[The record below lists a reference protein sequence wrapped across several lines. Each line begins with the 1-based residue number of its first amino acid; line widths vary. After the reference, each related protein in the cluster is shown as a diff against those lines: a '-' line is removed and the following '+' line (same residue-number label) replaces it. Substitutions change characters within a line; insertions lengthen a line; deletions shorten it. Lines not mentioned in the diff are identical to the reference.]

1 MTEEFLVQT
10 EEPSLIRNT
19 HSKAL
24 LNKDRKAL
32 EEYKTRKNFLLK
44 VKNEDQE
51 TKDYFSDILNID
63 KKDFLSV
70 DGNNRS
76 QTFLSNQDL
85 IRNDTTKTNIN
96 NLGTNSKFAKR
107 FWFWN

>member
-51 TKDYFSDILNID
+51 TKDRIKNLE
-63 KKDFLSV
+63 KDMSEIKSLLIEMIKSN
-70 DGNNRS
+70 GN
-76 QTFLSNQDL
+76 
-85 IRNDTTKTNIN
+85 
-96 NLGTNSKFAKR
+96 
-107 FWFWN
+107 

>member
-32 EEYKTRKNFLLK
+32 EEYKTQKNFLLK

-51 TKDYFSDILNID
+51 TKD
-63 KKDFLSV
+63 
-70 DGNNRS
+70 R
-76 QTFLSNQDL
+76 
-85 IRNDTTKTNIN
+85 IRNLEKDMSEIKSLLIEMIKSNGN
-96 NLGTNSKFAKR
+96 
-107 FWFWN
+107 

>member
-32 EEYKTRKNFLLK
+32 EENKTRKNFLLK

-51 TKDYFSDILNID
+51 TKD
-63 KKDFLSV
+63 
-70 DGNNRS
+70 R
-76 QTFLSNQDL
+76 
-85 IRNDTTKTNIN
+85 IRNLEKDMSEIKSLLIEMIKSNGN
-96 NLGTNSKFAKR
+96 
-107 FWFWN
+107 

>member
-1 MTEEFLVQT
+1 MNEEFLVQT

-51 TKDYFSDILNID
+51 TKDRIKNLE
-63 KKDFLSV
+63 KDMSEIKSLLMEMIKSN
-70 DGNNRS
+70 GN
-76 QTFLSNQDL
+76 
-85 IRNDTTKTNIN
+85 
-96 NLGTNSKFAKR
+96 
-107 FWFWN
+107 

>member
-51 TKDYFSDILNID
+51 TKD
-63 KKDFLSV
+63 
-70 DGNNRS
+70 R
-76 QTFLSNQDL
+76 
-85 IRNDTTKTNIN
+85 IRNLEKDMSEIKSLLIEMIKSNGN
-96 NLGTNSKFAKR
+96 
-107 FWFWN
+107 

>member
-1 MTEEFLVQT
+1 MNEEFLVQT
-10 EEPSLIRNT
+10 EEPGLIRNT

-51 TKDYFSDILNID
+51 TKDRIKNLE
-63 KKDFLSV
+63 KDMSEIKSLLMEMIKSN
-70 DGNNRS
+70 GN
-76 QTFLSNQDL
+76 
-85 IRNDTTKTNIN
+85 
-96 NLGTNSKFAKR
+96 
-107 FWFWN
+107 

>member
-32 EEYKTRKNFLLK
+32 EEYKARKNFLLK

-51 TKDYFSDILNID
+51 TKD
-63 KKDFLSV
+63 
-70 DGNNRS
+70 R
-76 QTFLSNQDL
+76 
-85 IRNDTTKTNIN
+85 IRNLEKDMSEIKSLLIEMIKSNGN
-96 NLGTNSKFAKR
+96 
-107 FWFWN
+107 

>member
-1 MTEEFLVQT
+1 MNEEFLVQT

-51 TKDYFSDILNID
+51 TKD
-63 KKDFLSV
+63 
-70 DGNNRS
+70 R
-76 QTFLSNQDL
+76 
-85 IRNDTTKTNIN
+85 IRNLEKDMSEIKSLLIEMIKSNGN
-96 NLGTNSKFAKR
+96 
-107 FWFWN
+107 

>member
-1 MTEEFLVQT
+1 MNEEFLVQT

-32 EEYKTRKNFLLK
+32 EEYKARKNFLLK

-51 TKDYFSDILNID
+51 TKD
-63 KKDFLSV
+63 
-70 DGNNRS
+70 R
-76 QTFLSNQDL
+76 
-85 IRNDTTKTNIN
+85 IRNLEKDMSEIKSLLIEMIKSNGN
-96 NLGTNSKFAKR
+96 
-107 FWFWN
+107 

>member
-1 MTEEFLVQT
+1 MNEEFLVQT

-51 TKDYFSDILNID
+51 TKD
-63 KKDFLSV
+63 
-70 DGNNRS
+70 R
-76 QTFLSNQDL
+76 
-85 IRNDTTKTNIN
+85 IRNLEKDMSEIKSLLMEMIKSNGN
-96 NLGTNSKFAKR
+96 
-107 FWFWN
+107 

>member
-1 MTEEFLVQT
+1 MIEEFLVQT

-32 EEYKTRKNFLLK
+32 EDYKNRKNFMLK

-51 TKDYFSDILNID
+51 TKD
-63 KKDFLSV
+63 
-70 DGNNRS
+70 R
-76 QTFLSNQDL
+76 
-85 IRNDTTKTNIN
+85 IRNLEKDMSEIKSLLIEMIKSNGN
-96 NLGTNSKFAKR
+96 
-107 FWFWN
+107 

>member
-1 MTEEFLVQT
+1 MNEEFLVQT

-32 EEYKTRKNFLLK
+32 EEYKARKNFLLK

-51 TKDYFSDILNID
+51 TKD
-63 KKDFLSV
+63 
-70 DGNNRS
+70 R
-76 QTFLSNQDL
+76 
-85 IRNDTTKTNIN
+85 IRNLEKDMSEIKSLLMEMIKSNGN
-96 NLGTNSKFAKR
+96 
-107 FWFWN
+107 